1 MRFLCVLLVLFT
13 SACSTYVPAD
23 KNNLC
28 SIFKGNKDWY
38 DSAVSVYKERGVPIN
53 TIMAF
58 INQESSYIH
67 DAKPPM
73 RWFLFIPYGRGSSSY
88 GYSQAQDP
96 VWDDYKKETDR
107 IFVSRDDFEDS
118 LDFISW
124 YMLKTTKINKVP
136 LSNVYLQ
143 YLNYHEGW
151 GGYKRGSYNNN
162 SALKSVAKKVERQS
176 NLYKQQLKDC
186 RL

>member
-1 MRFLCVLLVLFT
+1 MPYISWHFVAIKKPLCKIVQ
-13 SACSTYVPAD
+13 
-23 KNNLC
+23 
-28 SIFKGNKDWY
+28 NKQII
-38 DSAVSVYKERGVPIN
+38 KRQPIN
-53 TIMAF
+53 PC
-58 INQESSYIH
+58 SSPITAYI
-67 DAKPPM
+67 K
-73 RWFLFIPYGRGSSSY
+73 S
-88 GYSQAQDP
+88 
-96 VWDDYKKETDR
+96 VWDSGSQSS
-107 IFVSRDDFEDS
+107 FCFEDS

-151 GGYKRGSYNNN
+151 GGYKRGSYNKN
-162 SALKSVAKKVERQS
+162 SALKSVARKVERQS